1 MEGHT
6 LYFKPIKGLLR
17 SDFGNPVMRAGLQ
30 LYSRRQETI
39 NTYMDSRMAGSDVR
53 TRPPMVDLGERG
65 HAYIHEVV
73 CHEAGL
79 LFVTAW
85 YRAEGCEAH
94 QHPYHLSVGSDV
106 LQIPTSS
113 ITQSGK
119 ELSYRNS
126 ATHVLY
132 QNKQLPLL
140 NRLRKVAQGRPVYNV
155 PMFAFLDD
163 MSGAVSKR
171 WNKHNVCVVQNAALD
186 LDTMKLDAS
195 LKLFTASNDA
205 TPQEICQALTQEFES
220 FHRDGTVCWDVE
232 RQESVLVFAH
242 LAAILSDNPM
252 AAELASNIG
261 MKGMYSCRCCVF
273 GGNKEYKASE
283 QGLVAATKPGQP
295 RTMHT
300 LREDLNKQ
308 LDLATTG
315 LKGAWSSQ
323 AKSTGVKDK
332 LTSAACKMLVDEFE
346 ARRHDEDGPEEDD
359 IEEEIN
365 VLKQQVIED
374 QRHWNP
380 LFKLFDLTG
389 FDVTK
394 HLPCEI
400 LHTVLLGTVKYL
412 NRATMKLL
420 SEGQKKELVAWL
432 TEANTQ
438 GIGQLQAGYLV
449 KHSGSLVEREM
460 KQLCQVMPWAL
471 QQIKVDPNVVEV
483 WRAQAILAAGLHSPT
498 LQRSSMTQW
507 KDHLKCALHRF
518 YMAFAT
524 FNPRCITL
532 KPKMHLLSH
541 ALEDLDR
548 YGTLPV
554 VSTERFEGFN
564 AIVRHASML
573 SNRKTPS
580 RDIARRISDEETMRD
595 ILCDAVYWDSTTKTL
610 RRPGRMINR
619 LLNSTKHSKKAMVKL
634 YGISIHLKETLEP
647 KAFAPV
653 DAFVHIESGD
663 CVEAEDCVILRER
676 LKKNQGTELYTKAA
690 KIKRVLTADDQC
702 MLELVPLW
710 PRLPEPDV
718 DGSRDHDIAEQISFD
733 TGSEE
738 DVVVVH
744 ATQAVAKANV
754 NHNCV
759 EQGYRIVVKSI
770 RHAGDPGNVCT
781 NDCLFRSAYSST
793 AAYGLQVDIISSEE
807 IGSTAFSIMEA

>member
-1 MEGHT
+1 MCANVT
-6 LYFKPIKGLLR
+6 YPP
-17 SDFGNPVMRAGLQ
+17 NP
-30 LYSRRQETI
+30 SH
-39 NTYMDSRMAGSDVR
+39 S
-53 TRPPMVDLGERG
+53 
-65 HAYIHEVV
+65 
-73 CHEAGL
+73 
-79 LFVTAW
+79 TAW
-85 YRAEGCEAH
+85 K
-94 QHPYHLSVGSDV
+94 D
-106 LQIPTSS
+106 IPCTS
-113 ITQSGK
+113 
-119 ELSYRNS
+119 
-126 ATHVLY
+126 
-132 QNKQLPLL
+132 
-140 NRLRKVAQGRPVYNV
+140 NR
-155 PMFAFLDD
+155 
-163 MSGAVSKR
+163 SKAYFDR
-171 WNKHNVCVVQNAALD
+171 
-186 LDTMKLDAS
+186 
-195 LKLFTASNDA
+195 
-205 TPQEICQALTQEFES
+205 S

-232 RQESVLVFAH
+232 LQESVLVFAH

-394 HLPCEI
+394 HLACEI
-400 LHTVLLGTVKYL
+400 LQTVLLGTVKYL

-507 KDHLKCALHRF
+507 K
-518 YMAFAT
+518 
-524 FNPRCITL
+524 
-532 KPKMHLLSH
+532 
-541 ALEDLDR
+541 
-548 YGTLPV
+548 
-554 VSTERFEGFN
+554 
-564 AIVRHASML
+564 
-573 SNRKTPS
+573 
-580 RDIARRISDEETMRD
+580 
-595 ILCDAVYWDSTTKTL
+595 TL

-647 KAFAPV
+647 KAFAPG

-690 KIKRVLTADDQC
+690 KIKRVLTAEDQC